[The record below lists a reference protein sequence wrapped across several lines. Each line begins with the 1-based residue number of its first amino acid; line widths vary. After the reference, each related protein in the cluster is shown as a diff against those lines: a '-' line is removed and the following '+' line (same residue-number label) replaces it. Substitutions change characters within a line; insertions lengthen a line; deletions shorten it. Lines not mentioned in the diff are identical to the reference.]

1 MTRITARLAT
11 RFAARRAQGRPALIF
26 YVTAADPTPALT
38 PRLLHA
44 LVAGG
49 ADVIE
54 LGYPF
59 CDPILDG
66 PVIRQANRRSLDAGG
81 SFDATLAIVR
91 SFRRDDPDTP
101 IVLMGYANPVLSRGA
116 ALFAQIAAAGA
127 DGLIIP
133 DLPLRE
139 AAAVLPAIDA
149 AGLSLVPLVP
159 PSGMVD
165 ADLLARPGIGGFLYA
180 IAQAGPTGGA
190 VPDADTVRA
199 NVAHCRSLA
208 DLPVAV
214 GFGIKTPA
222 IAAVLKP
229 HADALIVGS
238 ALIEAIDAARSE
250 GADEDAL
257 LAMVTVFAASFRK
270 ALDSD

>member
-1 MTRITARLAT
+1 MRLQR
-11 RFAARRAQGRPALIF
+11 RFAARRSQLRPALIF
-26 YVTAADPTPALT
+26 YLAATDPSPALT
-38 PRLLHA
+38 PQLLHA

-66 PVIRQANRRSLDAGG
+66 PVIRQANRRALDAGG
-81 SFDATLAIVR
+81 SLDATLDAVMR
-91 SFRRDDPDTP
+91 FRHDDEHTP
-101 IVLMGYANPVLSRGA
+101 VILMGYANPVISRG
-116 ALFAQIAAAGA
+116 LGFFRTIAEAGV

-139 AAAVLPAIDA
+139 AAASLPAIEA

-159 PSGMVD
+159 PTGMVD
-165 ADLLARPGIGGFLYA
+165 ADMLRLPGVGGFLYA

-190 VPDADTVRA
+190 APDPTAVGKMVERCRA
-199 NVAHCRSLA
+199 LA

-214 GFGIKTPA
+214 GFGIKTPEM
-222 IAAVLKP
+222 AALLEP
-229 HADALIVGS
+229 YADAIIVGS
-238 ALIEAIDAARSE
+238 ALVDMIDKAVREGRETDVLLASVTDFALGFRQAIDVS
-250 GADEDAL
+250 
-257 LAMVTVFAASFRK
+257 
-270 ALDSD
+270 

>member
-1 MTRITARLAT
+1 MTSVRLQR
-11 RFAARRAQGRPALIF
+11 RFALRRDRASAALIF
-26 YVTAADPTPALT
+26 YLAATDPSPDLT
-38 PRLLHA
+38 PHLLHA

-66 PVIRQANRRSLDAGG
+66 PVIRQANRRALDAGG
-81 SFDATLAIVR
+81 SLDATLNAVKV
-91 SFRRDDPDTP
+91 FRRDDEQTP
-101 IVLMGYANPVLSRGA
+101 VILMGYANPIISRGA
-116 ALFAQIAAAGA
+116 GSFRKIAEAGA

-139 AAAVLPAIDA
+139 AAESLPLIDA

-159 PSGMVD
+159 PTGMVD
-165 ADLLARPGIGGFLYA
+165 ADILQQPGVGGFLYA

-190 VPDADTVRA
+190 APDPVAVGELVERCRA
-199 NVAHCRSLA
+199 LA

-214 GFGIKTPA
+214 GFGIKTPDM
-222 IAAVLKP
+222 AAMLEP
-229 HADALIVGS
+229 HADAIIVGS
-238 ALIEAIDAARSE
+238 ALVAMIDSAVRAGCGTDTLLERVTDFALSFRHAIDAI
-250 GADEDAL
+250 
-257 LAMVTVFAASFRK
+257 
-270 ALDSD
+270 